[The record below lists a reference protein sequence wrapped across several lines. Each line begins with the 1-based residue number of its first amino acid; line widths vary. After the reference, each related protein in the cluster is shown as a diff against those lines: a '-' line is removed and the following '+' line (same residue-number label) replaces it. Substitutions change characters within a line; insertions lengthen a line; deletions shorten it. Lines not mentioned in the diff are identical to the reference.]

1 MADSPFDEALQAGR
15 SGADLGLPG
24 LTVITRPG
32 RAVLSLIAR
41 KGQAAA
47 LSQRI
52 LERHGILLPTG
63 PRAVGG
69 TNLSAIGI
77 GPGRWLIVGEAAE
90 PDALCRTMA
99 TDLDGIAAV
108 ADLADALPVL
118 RLSGPKAREVLAK
131 GLPID
136 LHPRSFGPGSAASG
150 VAALI
155 PIHLWQF
162 DDAPTY
168 EVAVPRS
175 LAGSFAESLVES
187 AAEFGMMVVRS

>member
-1 MADSPFDEALQAGR
+1 M
-15 SGADLGLPG
+15 PG
-24 LTVITRPG
+24 LTVTKRPG
-32 RAVLSLIAR
+32 LAVLSLIAS

-52 LERHGILLPTG
+52 LESHGILLPTG

-77 GPGRWLIVGEAAE
+77 GPGRWLIVGEASE
-90 PDALCRTMA
+90 ALCRSIA
-99 TDLDGIAAV
+99 ADLDGIAAV
-108 ADLADALPVL
+108 ADLSDALPVL

-136 LHPRSFGPGSAASG
+136 LHPRSFGPGSTASS

-155 PIHLWQF
+155 PIHLWQI

-168 EVAVPRS
+168 DVAVPRS
-175 LAGSFAESLVES
+175 LAGSFAEWLVES
-187 AAEFGMMVVRS
+187 AAEFGMAVAG